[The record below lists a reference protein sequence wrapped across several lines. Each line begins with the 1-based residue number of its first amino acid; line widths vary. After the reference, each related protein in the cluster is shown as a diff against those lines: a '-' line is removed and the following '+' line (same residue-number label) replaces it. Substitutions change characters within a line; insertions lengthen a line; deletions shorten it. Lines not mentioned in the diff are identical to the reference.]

1 MKILVI
7 SHTYITKINREKWKV
22 LAEKQPDLKIK
33 VIFPKTW
40 NDALFKLQ
48 AENYTKDNLSNCE
61 FIALPAF
68 KTGNEIL
75 YGYYPKKFIKLLKT
89 FKPDLIHVEQGVNS
103 LSYFQ
108 TILFSKIFSRKSKLS
123 FFTWI
128 NWKPKISLKSKLFF
142 GFIEKFNRFFSNGA
156 IVGNLD
162 AQKILKEKK
171 FLKPI
176 TVLPQLGVNQ
186 HFFVPAK
193 KDGRRKKYI
202 GYVGRFEVEK
212 GVLQLVDAF
221 ANIQNEFPEWNL
233 MFVGDGSVQRDL
245 YSYVLSKNLEK
256 QIKFKT
262 AVSHDTVV
270 SVLQDL
276 DILVLPSYDTLEW
289 REQFGHILIEAMS
302 CKIPVIGSTGG
313 EIANVIND
321 AGFIFEQKNVEQLSL
336 KLKTLMDD
344 KELRF
349 LLAEKGWKRVNENFS
364 HEAIA
369 QKTYQFFKSII

>member
-1 MKILVI
+1 MKVLVI
-7 SHTYITKINREKWKV
+7 SHTYIAKVNREKWRV
-22 LAEKQPDLKIK
+22 LAEQQLGLKIK

-48 AENYTKDNLSNCE
+48 AKNYMKDNLPNCK
-61 FIALPAF
+61 FVALPAF

-89 FKPDLIHVEQGVNS
+89 FKADLIHVEQGANAI
-103 LSYFQ
+103 SYFQ
-108 TILFSKIFSRKSKLS
+108 TILLSKIFSRKSKLS

-128 NWKPKISLKSKLFF
+128 NWKPKISFKSKLFF
-142 GFIEKFNRFFSNGA
+142 GAIEKFNRFFSDGA
-156 IVGNLD
+156 IVGNQD

-171 FLKPI
+171 FKKPV

-186 HFFVPAK
+186 NVFIPAIKFNEK
-193 KDGRRKKYI
+193 KQIGYI
-202 GYVGRFEVEK
+202 GRIEVEK
-212 GVLQLVDAF
+212 GVLHLVDAF
-221 ANIQNEFPEWNL
+221 AEIKDEFPEWNL
-233 MFVGDGSVQRDL
+233 MFVGAGGAKNDL
-245 YSYVLSKNLEK
+245 YSYILSKNLEK
-256 QIKFKT
+256 QVKFKI
-262 AVSHDTVV
+262 AVNHDSVV
-270 SVLQDL
+270 SVLQNL
-276 DILVLPSYDTLEW
+276 DILVLPSYDTFEW

-313 EIANVIND
+313 EISNVIKD
-321 AGFIFEQKNVEQLSL
+321 AGFVFEQKNIEQLSD
-336 KLKTLMDD
+336 KLKTLMND

-349 LLAEKGWKRVNENFS
+349 LLAEKGWKRVKENFS